1 MIALPI
7 GCKGM
12 AYLLSAVWLC
22 RPESLRIVEVGF
34 LSFDTHL

>member
-12 AYLLSAVWLC
+12 AYLLSAV
-22 RPESLRIVEVGF
+22 VGF
-34 LSFDTHL
+34 AGRNRCGLLKSVF